1 MVDVVICKIDIPYEA
16 TGCIKTQPYFVVL
29 NGDSPPKQIGDQ
41 YYDYD
46 SAFKSRSADY
56 PIVSAQSIGDFFG
69 EGPVASPA
77 GEASAA
83 EHEYESKS
91 VIAFEP
97 SIGAA
102 VMEITVWEGGM
113 GQSRRSEKQPA
124 FRYMLAQLGGGILG
138 AIKMFSSPDE
148 AKSDLIAMKADV
160 AMANA
165 PTNSTSHGMK

>member
-29 NGDSPPKQIGDQ
+29 NGDSPPKQIGNQ
-41 YYDYD
+41 YDDYD

-77 GEASAA
+77 GEAPAA
-83 EHEYESKS
+83 KFQYESES

-97 SIGAA
+97 SVNAA
-102 VMEITVWEGGM
+102 VIELTVWDSGL
-113 GQSRRSEKQPA
+113 GQPRKSKNQPV
-124 FRYMLAQLGGGILG
+124 FRYMLARLDAGILG
-138 AIKMFSSPDE
+138 VIKMFSSPDE

-160 AMANA
+160 AMANV
-165 PTNSTSHGMK
+165 PTNSSSHGMK